1 MILQSEYPLLGR
13 TLCEWLKNIAGKLSL
28 LILVLGPLC
37 AHAPGQDVDQSVS
50 RLLEVK
56 AVESTFSRPRRIN
69 GPLEI
74 AAEDARPNPF
84 SFEDATIIERAA
96 FELTNNAR
104 VASGFPPLTWDSQ
117 LCRLA
122 RAHSEDMARRAFF
135 DHETPEGLRPKERA
149 RMFGVYGFRVI
160 AENIAYNKG
169 YEDPAALAVERWL
182 KSSSHRANILYNRFQ
197 YSAIGSYVSSDG
209 SVYLTQVFVSR

>member
-1 MILQSEYPLLGR
+1 MILQRAYPLLGR
-13 TLCEWLKNIAGKLSL
+13 NLCALSKNFARTMN
-28 LILVLGPLC
+28 ILVLALVAFC
-37 AHAPGQDVDQSVS
+37 ANAGAQAVDPRVS

-56 AVESTFSRPRRIN
+56 AVESTFSRPRRIDV
-69 GPLEI
+69 PVI
-74 AAEDARPNPF
+74 PTAETATASPF
-84 SFEDATIIERAA
+84 SFQDATSFERTA
-96 FELTNNAR
+96 FELTNEAR
-104 VASGFPPLTWDSQ
+104 VASGLRPLQWDAE

-149 RMFGVYGFRVI
+149 RAFGVYGFRVI

-169 YEDPAALAVERWL
+169 YDDPAALAVNRWL
-182 KSSSHRANILYNRFQ
+182 SSSGHRANILYNRFQ

-209 SVYLTQVFVSR
+209 SVYLTQVFISR